1 MTLNVADVIIT
12 GSEVNH
18 RHGTGIFLKRIFQ
31 DDSQIISIRSSDG
44 YNGEQD
50 FGHVHFCYKH
60 NQNNLLTYFE
70 GVQVRRIL
78 CIPYSSDDVLTA
90 LELKRVF
97 QAPLCTYVMDDQ
109 NILAAGISDK
119 LMHDLL
125 TLSELRLAISQEMR
139 DMYSTKYQ
147 VPFTFVPP
155 LVESKLFGGSLEI
168 LNTSQAQN
176 RIGILIGNIWSQKA
190 FQLLYS
196 TLESSKQ
203 QIHWYGQA
211 SLEAFAY
218 ASENNNLDDS
228 KIQLFGF
235 LPTEQDL
242 VQNMRQYPY
251 AIIPSG
257 TLNRQDDR
265 PEISQ
270 FSLPSRIPF
279 IIATSHTPIIVLG
292 SKRSAAARFVTR
304 FNVGVVCEYQYSTFT
319 EAVHYIC
326 QPHIQR
332 IMRQNAA
339 NISSCFRVE
348 GFSEWLWK
356 SLELR
361 QPWDTTFENLSDHPD
376 IEALMPTLFFYAK
389 QAFESDIYQGLL
401 DQVANLRLE
410 RDEMHRQLVNAQAT
424 IKHVEIFRDI
434 AEREILAMKTSKF
447 WQLREAWFK
456 LKGQIKRG

>member
-1 MTLNVADVIIT
+1 MALQIADVIIT
-12 GSEVNH
+12 GSEVNN

-31 DDSQIISIRSSDG
+31 DDSQIISIRSSNG
-44 YNGEQD
+44 YKGEQD
-50 FGHVHFCYKH
+50 FGKLNFCYKS
-60 NQNNLLTYFE
+60 NQNNLLSYFE

-78 CIPYSSDDVLTA
+78 CIPYNSDDVLTA

-97 QAPLCTYVMDDQ
+97 AAPLCTYVMDDQ
-109 NILAAGISDK
+109 NILATGISDT

-125 TLSELRLAISQEMR
+125 IKSELRLAISQEMR
-139 DMYSTKYQ
+139 DMYHAKYQ
-147 VPFTFVPP
+147 VPLTFVPP
-155 LVESKLFGGSLEI
+155 LVESKLFGGSIEM

-176 RIGILIGNIWSQKA
+176 KVGILIGNIWSQKA

-196 TLESSKQ
+196 TLETSKQ

-211 SLEAFAY
+211 SLEAFSY
-218 ASENNNLDDS
+218 ASQSNNLDES
-228 KIQLFGF
+228 AIKLFGF

-251 AIIPSG
+251 AVIPSG
-257 TLNRQDDR
+257 TIDQQDDR

-292 SKRSAAARFVTR
+292 NQRGAAARFVTR
-304 FNVGVVCEYQYSTFT
+304 FNVGVVCEYEDSKFIET
-319 EAVHYIC
+319 VHYIC

-339 NISSCFRVE
+339 NITSCFSVD
-348 GFSEWLWK
+348 GFSEWLWQ
-356 SLELR
+356 SLELHR
-361 QPWDTTFENLSDHPD
+361 PCDTTFENLSDHPD

-389 QAFESDIYQGLL
+389 QAFDSKNYQDLL
-401 DQVANLRLE
+401 DQISNLRLE
-410 RDEMHRQLVNAQAT
+410 RDKMHWELVNAQAT
-424 IKHVEIFRDI
+424 VKHVEIFRDI

-456 LKGQIKRG
+456 LKGRIKRG